1 MPDSAVD
8 PQFDLTRAPF
18 CVIAGADAAQAAEE
32 IAACFEVVAGLPGKL
47 TRAAH
52 AAMSV
57 IGIAPDAAVARAAE
71 ALAAEIDAG
80 VGDGRAN
87 PYHNSQH
94 YCEVMLSA
102 LYLSAHAGL
111 RPDERARMVAA
122 ALAHDFHHDGRTSIG
137 MPFRLERLAAQAAAP
152 YFEMAGVAAGEVAH
166 IVTLVLAT
174 ETTVGV
180 PFARQCHAHFA
191 AGAALPDALASEPR
205 LDILREDARLAM
217 QAVLLAEADLLPSV
231 GLTVYYGELTQANLA
246 REWNR
251 SMTAVDKV
259 FFLEKIFG
267 DFVVGRFFSPNVARL
282 KDAMRRKAEAIAR

>member
-1 MPDSAVD
+1 MTDHTSEPR
-8 PQFDLTRAPF
+8 FDLKRAPF
-18 CVIAGADAAQAAEE
+18 CRLPDTDAAQAAEE
-32 IAACFEVVAGLPGKL
+32 IAACFEVVSGLAGKL
-47 TRAAH
+47 TRATH
-52 AAMSV
+52 AAMTT
-57 IGIAPDAAVARAAE
+57 IGIPADAAVARAAE
-71 ALAAEIDAG
+71 SLAAEIDAG

-87 PYHNSQH
+87 PYHNAQH

-102 LYLSAHAGL
+102 LYLSAQAGFE
-111 RPDERARMVAA
+111 PHERARVVSA

-137 MPFRLERLAAQAAAP
+137 MPFRLERLAAQAASP
-152 YFEMAGVAAGEVAH
+152 YFEMAGVAADELERIAV
-166 IVTLVLAT
+166 LVLAT

-180 PFARQCHAHFA
+180 PFARKCHAHFVS
-191 AGAALPDALASEPR
+191 GEPLPDVPVERR
-205 LDILREDARLAM
+205 LSILREDARLAS

-246 REWNR
+246 REWGR
-251 SMTAVDKV
+251 AMTAVDKL

>member
-1 MPDSAVD
+1 MTHTHE
-8 PQFDLTRAPF
+8 PQFDLNRAPF
-18 CVIAGADAAQAAEE
+18 LVTPGADPAQAAEE
-32 IAACFEVVAGLPGKL
+32 IAACFEVVSGLNGKL
-47 TRAAH
+47 TRATH
-52 AAMSV
+52 TAMNT
-57 IGIAPDAAVARAAE
+57 IGIPADAAVVRAAG

-102 LYLSAHAGL
+102 LYLSAHAGFE
-111 RPDERARMVAA
+111 PHERARLVAA

-137 MPFRLERLAAQAAAP
+137 MPFRLERLAAQASMP
-152 YFEMAGVAAGEVAH
+152 YFEMAGVAADEVERIA
-166 IVTLVLAT
+166 VLVLGT

-180 PFARQCHAHFA
+180 PFARKCHAHFTE
-191 AGAALPDALASEPR
+191 GEPLPDVPKAEPR
-205 LDILREDARLAM
+205 LAILREDARLAR

-231 GLTVYYGELTQANLA
+231 GLTVYYGEFTQANLA
-246 REWNR
+246 REWGR
-251 SMTAVDKV
+251 AMTAVDKL

>member
-1 MPDSAVD
+1 MSNNNDS
-8 PQFDLTRAPF
+8 PFDLNRAPF
-18 CVIAGADAAQAAEE
+18 FLVPGVDSAQAAEE
-32 IAACFEVVAGLPGKL
+32 IIACFEVAGPLSDKL

-52 AAMSV
+52 TAMTT
-57 IGIAPDAAVARAAE
+57 IGIPSDAVVACAVA

-111 RPDERARMVAA
+111 ESHERARMVAA
-122 ALAHDFHHDGRTSIG
+122 ALAHDFHHDGRSSIG
-137 MPFRLERLAAQAAAP
+137 VPFRLERLAVQASQP
-152 YFEMAGVAAGEVAH
+152 YFEMAGVAADEVAR
-166 IVTLVLAT
+166 IAVLVLST

-180 PFARQCHAHFA
+180 PFARKCYAHFT
-191 AGAALPDALASEPR
+191 AGEPLPDALKAEPR
-205 LDILREDARLAM
+205 LAVLREDARLAC

-231 GLTVYYGELTQANLA
+231 GLTVFYGELTQANLA
-246 REWNR
+246 REWGR
-251 SMTAVDKV
+251 TMTAVDKL

-282 KDAMRRKAEAIAR
+282 KDAMRRKAVEIVR

>member
-1 MPDSAVD
+1 MPNTEH
-8 PQFDLTRAPF
+8 QFDLNHAPF
-18 CVIAGADAAQAAEE
+18 LVTPGADPAQAAEE
-32 IAACFEVVAGLPGKL
+32 IAACFEVVSGLSSKL
-47 TRAAH
+47 TRATH
-52 AAMSV
+52 TAMTT
-57 IGIAPDAAVARAAE
+57 IGIPADAAVARASE

-102 LYLSAHAGL
+102 LYLSAHAGCE
-111 RPDERARMVAA
+111 PHERARLAAA

-137 MPFRLERLAAQAAAP
+137 MPFRLERLAAQASMP
-152 YFEMAGVAAGEVAH
+152 YFEMAGVAADEVERIA
-166 IVTLVLAT
+166 VLVLGT
-174 ETTVGV
+174 ETTIGV
-180 PFARQCHAHFA
+180 PFARKCHAHFT
-191 AGAALPDALASEPR
+191 AGEPLPDAPKAEPR
-205 LDILREDARLAM
+205 LGVLREDARLAL

-246 REWNR
+246 REWGR
-251 SMTAVDKV
+251 AMTAVDKL